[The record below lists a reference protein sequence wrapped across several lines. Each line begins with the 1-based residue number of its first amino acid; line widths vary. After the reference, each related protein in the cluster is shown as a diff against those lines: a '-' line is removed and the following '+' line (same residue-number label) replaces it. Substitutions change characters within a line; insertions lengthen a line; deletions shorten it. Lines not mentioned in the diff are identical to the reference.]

1 MRKLSIAFLFLSLS
15 QFVAAQSPRFGVRA
29 GANLFILNSSNDKTQ
44 DYSNARVGYTAGAT
58 LEMSINKYI
67 SVQPELNYS
76 HQEARE
82 NYYGSNLKLDYI
94 QLPILFRYH
103 PANSKVALYAGPQ
116 LGFLGSA
123 NIKDDNG
130 EETGVAYKF
139 NKTDFGVTFGVAHVP
154 PKNGMTFDLRVY
166 RGLMKVIKSEF
177 DGGITTRPTLISVG
191 LGYIFGN

>member
-1 MRKLSIAFLFLSLS
+1 MRKLFIALLFLSIS

-29 GANLFILNSSNDKTQ
+29 GANLFILHSSNDKTQ

-58 LEMSINKYI
+58 FEMFINKHLSI
-67 SVQPELNYS
+67 QPELNYS

-82 NYYGSNLKLDYI
+82 NYYGSNLKLEYI

-103 PANSKVALYAGPQ
+103 TGNGRVALYAGPQ
-116 LGFLGSA
+116 LGFLGAA
-123 NIKDDNG
+123 NVKDDNG
-130 EETGVAYKF
+130 KETGVAYKF
-139 NKTDFGVTFGVAHVP
+139 NKTDLGIAFGVAHVP
-154 PKNGMTFDLRVY
+154 AKNGMTFDLRIY

-177 DGGITTRPTLISVG
+177 DGGITTRPTLISAG